1 LQLDSSLEFKSLQMR
16 LRFHTKS
23 SYPLNIV
30 LTLEW
35 LLLAVAAISL
45 IVMAINNPAGF
56 FANGL
61 GFITLAGMGLYFPRK
76 WRDKWLYTAVEFLI
90 LLLLAFVLGF
100 PLPATLFIVVVIRNC
115 VLFADENL
123 FQRSAITIICF
134 VTCLIAQSL
143 RLWQGRFVFAIAFNQ
158 IGLVWMGL
166 AIVFG
171 LVILFLQLLVDTVMI
186 QKRSQEQLRKYAL
199 QIEELATV
207 QERNRIARDIHD
219 SLGHSLTIFNIHLEA
234 AIRLLESEPAE
245 AKALLL
251 EVKQIGKKSLQEVRG
266 SVMMLRAD
274 PHQGKSLEVA
284 IAHLITDFQK
294 TTGII
299 PHYIFE
305 VALAENISEDLKVTI
320 YRLVQES
327 LTNIYKHS
335 RASEVAIAIHQ
346 TVKAVKVCVKD
357 NGIGFQL
364 NHNPSG
370 FGLQG
375 MRERTTA
382 IAGDLQIKTAPNQ
395 GCEIHA
401 DFPLPSPLSS
411 F

>member
-1 LQLDSSLEFKSLQMR
+1 MR
-16 LRFHTKS
+16 LRLHTQS

-45 IVMAINNPAGF
+45 IVMAITNRASGIILNS
-56 FANGL
+56 L
-61 GFITLAGMGLYFPRK
+61 GFITLAGMGLYFPEK
-76 WRDKWLYTAVEFLI
+76 WRDKWLYTALEFLI

-115 VLFADENL
+115 VLFADEDL
-123 FQRSAITIICF
+123 LQRSAITVICF
-134 VTCLIAQSL
+134 VTCIIAQSL
-143 RLWQGRFVFAIAFNQ
+143 RLWQGHFVFAIAFNQ
-158 IGLVWMGL
+158 IGIVWFAL
-166 AIVFG
+166 LIVFG
-171 LVILFLQLLVDTVMI
+171 LVILFLQLLVDTVMV

-199 QIEELATV
+199 QIEDLATV

-251 EVKQIGKKSLQEVRG
+251 EVKQIGKQSLQEVRG

-274 PHQGKSLEVA
+274 PLQGKSLEVA
-284 IAHLITDFQK
+284 IAHLVTDFQK

-346 TVKAVKVCVKD
+346 TTKEVTVCVKD
-357 NGIGFQL
+357 NGKGFYL
-364 NHNPSG
+364 NHNPTG

-375 MRERTTA
+375 MKERTTA

-401 DFPLPSPLSS
+401 VFTLSS